1 MQNKIKIV
9 YIINSLALGGAE
21 KLLLNICRFIDK
33 EKFEVFVCTVNG
45 GGPLLDEF
53 EKLDI
58 TLKIFQKKSKLGL
71 NVIGQIYRFLKEIKP
86 QIVHTHLFA
95 GDTWGRIAAIFAKIP
110 IIIVTEHNLNLDEGF
125 IKKLI
130 KLILSWFTDK
140 IIAVSGGV
148 RDYSIKIEKIKADK
162 LEVIYNGIDLT
173 KFAFRGYKPIDLAN
187 VKAVVVARLEKQKGH
202 QYLIEALP
210 LILKKYPNF
219 VLNILGTGSLLAD
232 LKSQAGSLG
241 LLNKVVFWEQ
251 QLEVEK
257 ILPQMDLFILPS
269 VWEGLGIAILE
280 AQAVGVPVLASNVGG
295 IKEIVTDKKTGLLFE
310 PKDPQGI
317 FEAVDNL
324 ILNPNLQKEI
334 VDNAYNQVIK
344 KFSLDQ
350 MIKAYTDLYLN
361 LIKNINNS

>member
-1 MQNKIKIV
+1 MENKIKIV
-9 YIINSLALGGAE
+9 YLINSLALGGAE
-21 KLLLNICRFIDK
+21 KLLLDICRLIDK
-33 EKFEVFVCTVNG
+33 DKFEVFVCTVNG
-45 GGPLLDEF
+45 SGPLYSQF
-53 EKLDI
+53 EKLGI
-58 TLKIFQKKSKLGL
+58 NLKIFQKKSKIGL
-71 NVIGQIYRFLKEIKP
+71 NVIGQIYKFLKEIKP

-95 GDTWGRIAAIFAKIP
+95 GDTWGRIAAIFARTP

-140 IIAVSGGV
+140 IIAVSEGV

-162 LEVIYNGIDLT
+162 LEVVYNGIDLE

-187 VKAVVVARLEKQKGH
+187 VKAGVVARLEKQKGH
-202 QYLIEALP
+202 QYLIAALP
-210 LILKKYPNF
+210 LILKKYPNLI
-219 VLNILGTGSLLAD
+219 LNIIGTGSLEHELQ
-232 LKSQAGSLG
+232 SQIEN
-241 LLNKVVFWEQ
+241 LNIKDKVIFRGA
-251 QLEVEK
+251 QLELDK
-257 ILPQMDLFILPS
+257 ILEQMDLFILPS

-295 IKEIVTDKKTGLLFE
+295 VKEIVIDKKTGLLFE